1 MITPTRIAEIRAR
14 LEAATP
20 GPWEWTG
27 NALDQSENPYQ
38 EVISTE
44 VSCGAYCL
52 GGMWAPGIDED
63 DKALI
68 ANAPADLA
76 DLLAA
81 LDAAQAERDTLDN
94 AGLTAAMQCDAAIS
108 RASQIEAERDAATAR
123 AEQAEAERDK
133 YINDLE
139 LSAGALSV
147 PCPAPG
153 TDMAR
158 VLVSLRMAQAETRCV
173 IKDRNNLIKRLLIE
187 QDEQRGLGTRAQQAE
202 AEATAL
208 RAEVA
213 RRHEGLVAQIQDAL
227 VWAHN
232 RGASGAPMIAY
243 RYRAE
248 EAIASADEA
257 IRVVQEGAPHD

>member
-1 MITPTRIAEIRAR
+1 MITPTRIAAIRAR

-81 LDAAQAERDTLDN
+81 LDAAQAELT
-94 AGLTAAMQCDAAIS
+94 GLHDEHFREMQAVEDAL
-108 RASQIEAERDAATAR
+108 AERDAATAR
-123 AEQAEAERDK
+123 AEQAEAEA
-133 YINDLE
+133 N
-139 LSAGALSV
+139 
-147 PCPAPG
+147 
-153 TDMAR
+153 
-158 VLVSLRMAQAETRCV
+158 
-173 IKDRNNLIKRLLIE
+173 
-187 QDEQRGLGTRAQQAE
+187 
-202 AEATAL
+202 AL